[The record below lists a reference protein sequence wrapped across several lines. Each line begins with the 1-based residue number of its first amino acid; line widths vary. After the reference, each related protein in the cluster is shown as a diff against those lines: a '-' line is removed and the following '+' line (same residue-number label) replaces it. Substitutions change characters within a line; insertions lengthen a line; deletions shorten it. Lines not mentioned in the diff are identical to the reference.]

1 MSTWRFTE
9 SLKFPRDSLTQG
21 KGGAYHF
28 QVAAFSTRAVSLP
41 SVTARRLTSLHK
53 PLLGHRKEFYR
64 LQEVISR
71 RPSTI
76 FPDHDNPSTAAA
88 AAPAQDSESENAK
101 NEEKPGNMGGS
112 EVVADVKAAKDEA
125 TAAPVAQADGDPRP
139 ENAAPPAPQTAAAE
153 CQGQDAAARV

>member
-64 LQEVISR
+64 LKEVISR
-71 RPSTI
+71 RPSAM

-88 AAPAQDSESENAK
+88 APPPPNSQSQTQNNDRDPPKPA
-101 NEEKPGNMGGS
+101 
-112 EVVADVKAAKDEA
+112 
-125 TAAPVAQADGDPRP
+125 T
-139 ENAAPPAPQTAAAE
+139 
-153 CQGQDAAARV
+153 